1 MEDNLVED
9 VSREASL
16 VVEGV
21 ERNRGNTLVAEAPG
35 QQQTNFGEK
44 LPQDTSFRREA
55 KERWNLRLL
64 KIIGQSIS
72 ISFFNHLE

>member
-9 VSREASL
+9 VSRENSL

-21 ERNRGNTLVAEAPG
+21 ERNRGNTSVEAPG
-35 QQQTNFGEK
+35 QQQQQANFGEK

-64 KIIGQSIS
+64 KIIV
-72 ISFFNHLE
+72 

>member
-1 MEDNLVED
+1 MFRNESFVMEDNLVED

-35 QQQTNFGEK
+35 QQQHQQQQQANFGEK
-44 LPQDTSFRREA
+44 LHQDTSFRREA
-55 KERWNLRLL
+55 KERWN
-64 KIIGQSIS
+64 
-72 ISFFNHLE
+72 

>member
-21 ERNRGNTLVAEAPG
+21 ERNRGNTLVAEATG
-35 QQQTNFGEK
+35 QQQQQAHFGEK

-64 KIIGQSIS
+64 KMIV
-72 ISFFNHLE
+72 